1 MKLSIHIKLHLAWQV
16 CAHNK
21 ACEAS
26 KAEIALDS
34 AFSGFGAKQTQVG
47 AKIVCQMS
55 PFKQK
60 MPLGTKKVRRAFG
73 GIFRSAHRTIQTTKP
88 FLLCTV

>member
-1 MKLSIHIKLHLAWQV
+1 MKRSIHIELHLAQQV

-26 KAEIALDS
+26 KAGIALDS
-34 AFSGFGAKQTQVG
+34 AFPVFAAKQTRLG

-55 PFKQK
+55 LFKTK
-60 MPLGTKKVRRAFG
+60 ML
-73 GIFRSAHRTIQTTKP
+73 
-88 FLLCTV
+88 